1 MSALVGFSSR
11 LRNLLEQ
18 GRLDEARVLSRALTP
33 ELLSEELRH
42 LSPRGGLALCSIL
55 KPFRLAALMKLLSR
69 RERQRLL
76 SGAALSE
83 LRGLFLSLPED
94 MLPELLSSLPSRLG
108 RQLVEKLPPH
118 LKNLLAKKS
127 PWAHDTVGYV
137 MSNDGVTLSPKDTV
151 AAALEKIRRDAPG
164 KDRVYRCF
172 VIDGERFVGTAAL
185 EDIVLARPDTTIDQ
199 LTEEDCHSVT
209 PESDRAEAARIMS
222 RYDVQVL
229 PVVKEGRLLGIL
241 PFDDVLDVMEDENT
255 ELFHHVGGLYAPNSK
270 GGLAGEIARRF
281 PCLLLCLVTG
291 ILTTGIMENYEA
303 MLSQVVALSFFVP
316 LLIDTGGNTGAQA
329 SALIIRAMGLGE
341 LKDGMIGK
349 VLLREL
355 TTGVIL
361 GASMALLA
369 MGRSQI
375 LGVGS
380 GVTLVVGVAMVC
392 VVMASNMLGAV
403 TPFVVRRFGFDPALI
418 SGPLLTTIVDVL
430 GLALYF
436 SVARLMIFRS

>member
-164 KDRVYRCF
+164 KDRVYRCI

-316 LLIDTGGNTGAQA
+316 DIYTAIAFDSGGVASGPMTATFMLQFVMGASSALGGNILRDAFGVV
-329 SALIIRAMGLGE
+329 AL
-341 LKDGMIGK
+341 
-349 VLLREL
+349 
-355 TTGVIL
+355 
-361 GASMALLA
+361 
-369 MGRSQI
+369 
-375 LGVGS
+375 
-380 GVTLVVGVAMVC
+380 VAM
-392 VVMASNMLGAV
+392 M
-403 TPFVVRRFGFDPALI
+403 
-418 SGPLLTTIVDVL
+418 PLLSSQAVGFLYERRAKRAAVAPEHYGDFDIVELWED
-430 GLALYF
+430 A
-436 SVARLMIFRS
+436 A